1 MATLPAQFSM
11 SSSSPLAQSGYQ
23 PVALE
28 NSAGAA
34 EWQVVSL
41 PRRGA

>member
-1 MATLPAQFSM
+1 M